1 MKKARILPVFLLV
14 VLLVSCN
21 TSVRKKENTASESIK
36 QPTEEKQPVTFPEL
50 VPSVFRIDTYE
61 NNRILETGIGFF
73 VPGDLAVTRLSFF
86 TSATRATIE
95 PFDEEKT
102 YQVTGFVAFDRA
114 NDLILLK
121 IEGLSKK
128 PVVLSDRILNEKDKT
143 VYFNKPQGNTVPLHE
158 GEVAKYGTILGSKL
172 YQITNMLRS
181 KSAGS
186 PVFNTNMECIGLAFM
201 KVADYETQTFAT
213 PSVFI
218 SELIQKAGQAQ
229 PLSALNQPVANAG
242 KPLDT
247 KVKGLV
253 VETDLGDITLKLY
266 NSTPQYRD
274 NFVKLVREG
283 YYDDLLVHRVIK
295 GFCIQSGAADTRLA
309 EPDDVV
315 GWKGPGYSLPA
326 HIVPGLY
333 HRRGVVGSPRKP
345 DTDNSR
351 KRSDGSQFYIITGRI
366 YTDAELDEFEKE
378 SGHKYTDEQRNVYKT
393 IGGAPHLDGSY
404 TIFGE
409 VVSGMEVADRI
420 SLVEVKSD
428 MRPKKDIRVKK
439 IRILE

>member
-1 MKKARILPVFLLV
+1 MKKVKILPIFLLTVFLV
-14 VLLVSCN
+14 GCN
-21 TSVRKKENTASESIK
+21 SSVRKKENTASESSN
-36 QPTEEKQPVTFPEL
+36 QPTEVKQQVTFPEL

-73 VPGDLAVTRLSFF
+73 VSGDLAVTRLSFF

-102 YQVTGFVAFDRA
+102 YNVTGFVAFDRA

-128 PVVLSDRILNEKDKT
+128 SVVLSDSILHEKDKT

-158 GEVAKYGTILGSKL
+158 GEVTKYGTILGSKL
-172 YQITNMLRS
+172 YQITNQLRS
-181 KSAGS
+181 KSTGS
-186 PVFNTNMECIGLAFM
+186 PVFNAKMECIGLAFM

-218 SELIQKAGQAQ
+218 SELIQKAGNVQ
-229 PLSALNQPVANAG
+229 PLSALNQPVVNPG
-242 KPLDT
+242 KPLNT

-253 VETDLGDITLKLY
+253 IETDMGNITIKLY
-266 NSTPQYRD
+266 DSTPQYRD

-295 GFCIQSGAADTRLA
+295 DFCIQSGAADTRLA

-333 HRRGVVGSPRKP
+333 HKRGVVGSPRKP

-366 YTDAELDEFEKE
+366 YTDAELDDFEKE
-378 SGHKYTDEQRNVYKT
+378 SGHKYTEEQRNVYKT

-409 VVSGMEVADRI
+409 VVNGMDVADRI

>member
-1 MKKARILPVFLLV
+1 MKKVQFLPIIFLTVFLV
-14 VLLVSCN
+14 GCN
-21 TSVRKKENTASESIK
+21 STVQKKENTASESNN
-36 QPTEEKQPVTFPEL
+36 QPTEVKQQVTFPEL

-73 VPGDLAVTRLSFF
+73 VSRDLAVTRLSFF
-86 TSATRATIE
+86 TSANRAAIE

-102 YQVTGFVAFDRA
+102 YNVTGFVAFDRA

-128 PVVLSDRILNEKDKT
+128 SVILSDSILHEKDKT

-172 YQITNMLRS
+172 YQITNQLRS
-181 KSAGS
+181 KSTGS
-186 PVFNTNMECIGLAFM
+186 PVFNAKMECIGLAFM

-218 SELIQKAGQAQ
+218 SELIQKAGNVQ
-229 PLSALNQPVANAG
+229 PLSALNQPVVNPG
-242 KPLDT
+242 KPLNT

-253 VETDLGDITLKLY
+253 IETDMGDITIKLY
-266 NSTPQYRD
+266 DSTPQYRD

-295 GFCIQSGAADTRLA
+295 DFCIQSGAADTRLA

-333 HRRGVVGSPRKP
+333 HKRGVVGSPRKP

-351 KRSDGSQFYIITGRI
+351 KRSDGSQFYIVTGRI
-366 YTDAELDEFEKE
+366 YTDAELDDFEKE
-378 SGHKYTDEQRNVYKT
+378 SGHKYTEEQRNVYKT

-409 VVSGMEVADRI
+409 VLKGMDVADRI